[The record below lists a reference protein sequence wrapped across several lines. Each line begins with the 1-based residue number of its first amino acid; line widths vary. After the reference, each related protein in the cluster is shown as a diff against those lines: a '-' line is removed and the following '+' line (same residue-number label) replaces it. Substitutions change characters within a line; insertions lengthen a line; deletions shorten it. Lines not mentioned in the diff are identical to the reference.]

1 MKGKRMKIKLSFT
14 QKQALLSYARSV
26 LATVLAVVYAGADT
40 KAIVAAFVAAAIPP
54 VIRALNPND
63 ISFGR
68 GA

>member
-1 MKGKRMKIKLSFT
+1 MKIKLSFT
-14 QKQALLSYARSV
+14 QKQVLLSYARSV
-26 LATVLAVVYAGADT
+26 LATVLAVVYAGADI
-40 KAIVAAFVAAAIPP
+40 KAIVAAFFAAAIPP

>member
-1 MKGKRMKIKLSFT
+1 MKITYT

-26 LATVLAVVYAGADT
+26 LATVLAVVYAGASID
-40 KAIVAAFVAAAIPP
+40 AIVAAFVAAAIPP
-54 VIRALNPND
+54 IIRALNPND